1 MSGVTSNT
9 TAHAQA
15 AGTVSLAQLGAI
27 LRPWRGVLACVVGA
41 VMLGAALEMA
51 PPLIIRKVI
60 DVHVAVNDPSGLFSL
75 AMLYLGAIAAGN
87 LLSFASEYLTALA
100 AQGALHDLRVRL
112 FGHLLRLPA
121 RYHDDHAVGDSI
133 SRCTMDVET
142 VNTLF
147 SAGVASLAT
156 DLVRVVAVVGAM
168 LYLSPGLTLVALLV
182 MPPLAY
188 ITRRFQV
195 RVRQAERD
203 TRAATG
209 VLNTHLQETLS
220 GAEVIRAFGRD
231 GAFVRRF
238 RLALHALLRV
248 SNRSNLYAS
257 LYSPSTA
264 ILSALTTAGLLWFG
278 VSRLHSSWGV
288 SIGTLTAFV
297 LLFQRFFK
305 PITALGDEWQTVQA
319 SVAGA
324 ERIFQV
330 LSLSADHHASSGAAG
345 SVMADSSALD
355 AIVAQNLTFG
365 YLPDRPVLHDLSFRF
380 GAGEHIVI
388 VGRSGAGKTT
398 LAQLVCG
405 LYTPWSGQITVA
417 GLDAR
422 RLSDEDRRGVIGV
435 VPQTVQ
441 LFSSS
446 VRENLVLADPAVS
459 ESDLDWA
466 SNLTGL
472 AQIVA
477 GLPKG
482 YDTVIRG
489 AGRSGGLELS
499 AGQRQLV
506 ALTRALIRRPRVLVM
521 DEANSAIDSASEQ
534 QLRHAIREATRQASC
549 CVVTIAH
556 RLAAAC
562 EADRVVV
569 LDAGRVVEEG
579 PPGQLIAA
587 GGLFAGLL
595 ELETSG
601 WDWEESG

>member
-1 MSGVTSNT
+1 VSNI
-9 TAHAQA
+9 AAMPNPQA
-15 AGTVSLAQLGAI
+15 SGTVSLAQLGAI
-27 LRPWRGVLACVVGA
+27 LKPWRGVLACVITA

-60 DVHVAVNDPSGLFSL
+60 DSHVAVSDPSGLFLL

-87 LLSFASEYLTALA
+87 LLSFASQYLTALA

-112 FGHLLRLPA
+112 FGHLLRLPS

-133 SRCTMDVET
+133 SRCTADVDT

-147 SAGVASLAT
+147 SAGVSSLAT
-156 DLVRVVAVVGAM
+156 DLVRVVAVIAAM
-168 LYLSPGLTLVALLV
+168 VYLSPWLTLVALLV
-182 MPPLAY
+182 MPPLAF

-203 TRAATG
+203 TRQATG

-231 GAFVRRF
+231 AAFVRRF

-264 ILSALTTAGLLWFG
+264 ILSSLTTAGLLWLG
-278 VSRLHSSWGV
+278 ASRLHSNWEV

-319 SVAGA
+319 SIAGA

-330 LSLSADHHASSGAAG
+330 LSLPTDQHAAPALPGTHTPNGSTSS
-345 SVMADSSALD
+345 
-355 AIVAQNLTFG
+355 AIVAQSLTFG
-365 YLPDRPVLHDLSFRF
+365 YLPQRPILHDLSFCFRD
-380 GAGEHIVI
+380 GEHVVI

-417 GLDAR
+417 GLDPR
-422 RLSDEDRRGVIGV
+422 RLSDDDRRGVIVV

-446 VRENLVLADPAVS
+446 VRENLVMADPAVS
-459 ESDLDWA
+459 DADVAWA
-466 SNLTGL
+466 AKLTGL

-477 GLPKG
+477 GLPDG

-489 AGRSGGLELS
+489 SGRSSGMQLS

-506 ALTRALIRRPRVLVM
+506 ALTRALIRRPRVLIM

-534 QLRHAIREATRQASC
+534 QLRLAIREATRQASC
-549 CVVTIAH
+549 CVISIAH
-556 RLAAAC
+556 RLAAARD
-562 EADRVVV
+562 ADRVVV
-569 LDAGRVVEEG
+569 LDAGRIVEQG
-579 PPGQLIAA
+579 PPDQLIAA

-595 ELETSG
+595 ELEASG
-601 WDWEESG
+601 WDWEE